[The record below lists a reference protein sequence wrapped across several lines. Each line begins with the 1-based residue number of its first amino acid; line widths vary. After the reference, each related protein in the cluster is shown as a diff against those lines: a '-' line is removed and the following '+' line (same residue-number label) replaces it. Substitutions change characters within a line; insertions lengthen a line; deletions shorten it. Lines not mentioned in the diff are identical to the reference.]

1 MKFNTPQIGKIYD
14 KLRVLLNMEKKI
26 IFPAH
31 GRNIQNNW
39 IYGVNFFGG
48 GKSI

>member
-1 MKFNTPQIGKIYD
+1 MKFNIPQIHKIHN

-26 IFPAH
+26 IFPLH

-39 IYGVNFFGG
+39 IYDVNFGG
-48 GKSI
+48 